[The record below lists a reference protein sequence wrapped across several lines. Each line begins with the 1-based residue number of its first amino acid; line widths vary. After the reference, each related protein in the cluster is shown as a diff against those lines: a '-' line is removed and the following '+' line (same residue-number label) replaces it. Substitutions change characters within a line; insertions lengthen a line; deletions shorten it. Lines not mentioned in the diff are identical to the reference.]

1 MQDEKIIELY
11 FDRDERA
18 IEETAAKYENYLFK
32 IAMNVLSDTED
43 SRECVNDS
51 YFAAWESIPPARP
64 ARLSGYLGKITRR
77 ISIDR
82 YRYKTRDKRKE
93 SEYALSLDELGE
105 CITAPEGPEAAVE
118 IKLLTDSI
126 SRFLYTQPR
135 DRRVLFLMRYYFLD
149 SLSEAAE
156 RCGIGE
162 NKAKKILFGMRNSL
176 REHLI
181 KEGFLQ

>member
-11 FDRDERA
+11 FERDERA

-32 IAMNVLSDTED
+32 IAMNVLSDRED

-64 ARLSGYLGKITRR
+64 KGLSGYLGKITRR

-82 YRYKTRDKRKE
+82 YRYKTRDKRRE
-93 SEYALSLDELGE
+93 SEYTVSLDELSE
-105 CITAPEGPEAAVE
+105 CIEARENAEAAAEVKE
-118 IKLLTDSI
+118 LSGAI
-126 SRFLYTQPR
+126 SKFLQRQPKEKR
-135 DRRVLFLMRYYFLD
+135 ILFIMRYYFFD

-156 RCGIGE
+156 NCGISE
-162 NKAKKILFGMRNSL
+162 NKAKKILFNMRNSL
-176 REHLI
+176 REYLE
-181 KEGFLQ
+181 KEGFLL

>member
-18 IEETAAKYENYLFK
+18 IEETAAKYESYLFK

-105 CITAPEGPEAAVE
+105 CIAAPEGPESAVE
-118 IKLLTDSI
+118 IKLLTESI
-126 SRFLYTQPR
+126 SRFLHTQPR